1 MNMKLKDMELLAED
15 RTQLLEIVEKG
26 SDWRERHRA
35 QTVLYFADG
44 WRAKA
49 IAECQKLD
57 LDTVYD
63 RRKNWLEEGFVSLPD
78 KPRSGAPSKLS
89 ESHLAQIQAWVKEEA
104 LTGPA
109 LLAKLKEEFDVV
121 VHASTLNLA
130 LKKMR
135 IVWKRTRHSLK
146 KTG

>member
-15 RTQLLEIVEKG
+15 RTQLLKIVEKG

-49 IAECQKLD
+49 IAERQKLD

-63 RRKNWLEEGFVSLPD
+63 RRKNWLEEGFGSLAD